1 MRWTTAR
8 PSVSWSSVASFWA
21 ATSGNVVFGRSATIG
36 LIRSVSWPTA
46 EATTNESAVP
56 EP

>member
-1 MRWTTAR
+1 M
-8 PSVSWSSVASFWA
+8 ASFCA
-21 ATSGNVVFGRSATIG
+21 PTVGNVVLGRSATIG

-46 EATTNESAVP
+46 LATTNESALP